1 MHILQMLIKVA
12 QMRRLKLFTPAWLVG
27 LSLIWP
33 AMLCADLELELQT
46 PVGKNILSWSPE
58 QQLQGYGSMASIFP
72 TRPITASGIA
82 SSLPSVAPN
91 RAFDEAGLSYSF
103 VSNDGTAITIT
114 GVGNFMQR
122 MNTAGLIVVK
132 DGVVQ
137 VERYALGHHA
147 RRPWVSFSVTKSVV
161 SMLVGAAI
169 KDGFIR
175 SVDDPVTDYLPRL
188 KGGVYEGVNVGQ
200 LLQMSSGV
208 GWNEDYTDPNAD
220 VAVAPLGGIAL
231 FSYMNQLPRVD
242 TPGSVFNY
250 STGETNLVGAM
261 LRSAIGNN
269 LSTYLAAKIWQPFG
283 MESNANWL
291 LDQPHGAEVGGCC
304 ISATLRDYARIGLFA
319 LNHRVSQGGN
329 KVLPDNW
336 LQQSTTGSDSFAGYG
351 YSWWLMQPEVFAAEG
366 VFGQII
372 WIDRRHDLVIALH
385 SAWPVAWGPD
395 LEAELMAFIGAVTAK
410 LAQE

>member
-1 MHILQMLIKVA
+1 MHILQTLTKVA
-12 QMRRLKLFTPAWLVG
+12 QMGRLKLYTPAWLVG

-46 PVGKNILSWSPE
+46 PVGKNILSWSRSSSFRATAVWPV
-58 QQLQGYGSMASIFP
+58 FP

-91 RAFDEAGLSYSF
+91 KAFDEAGLSYAF
-103 VSNDGTAITIT
+103 VSDDGTAITIT

-188 KGGVYEGVNVGQ
+188 EGGV
-200 LLQMSSGV
+200 
-208 GWNEDYTDPNAD
+208 
-220 VAVAPLGGIAL
+220 
-231 FSYMNQLPRVD
+231 
-242 TPGSVFNY
+242 
-250 STGETNLVGAM
+250 
-261 LRSAIGNN
+261 
-269 LSTYLAAKIWQPFG
+269 
-283 MESNANWL
+283 
-291 LDQPHGAEVGGCC
+291 
-304 ISATLRDYARIGLFA
+304 
-319 LNHRVSQGGN
+319 
-329 KVLPDNW
+329 
-336 LQQSTTGSDSFAGYG
+336 
-351 YSWWLMQPEVFAAEG
+351 
-366 VFGQII
+366 
-372 WIDRRHDLVIALH
+372 
-385 SAWPVAWGPD
+385 
-395 LEAELMAFIGAVTAK
+395 
-410 LAQE
+410 

>member
-72 TRPITASGIA
+72 TRPITASGRA

-91 RAFDEAGLSYSF
+91 KAFDEAGLSYSF
-103 VSNDGTAITIT
+103 VSDDGTAITIT

-220 VAVAPLGGIAL
+220 VAVAPLGGIAA
-231 FSYMNQLPRVD
+231 PR
-242 TPGSVFNY
+242 G
-250 STGETNLVGAM
+250 
-261 LRSAIGNN
+261 
-269 LSTYLAAKIWQPFG
+269 
-283 MESNANWL
+283 
-291 LDQPHGAEVGGCC
+291 
-304 ISATLRDYARIGLFA
+304 
-319 LNHRVSQGGN
+319 
-329 KVLPDNW
+329 
-336 LQQSTTGSDSFAGYG
+336 
-351 YSWWLMQPEVFAAEG
+351 
-366 VFGQII
+366 
-372 WIDRRHDLVIALH
+372 
-385 SAWPVAWGPD
+385 
-395 LEAELMAFIGAVTAK
+395 
-410 LAQE
+410 